1 MAKVRERVDARD
13 GMDLLSEGDV
23 TTLSE
28 RQCQIQTTEMKTI
41 VTGIN
46 PKALTRPG
54 VTSTNDSASEILDTQ
69 LTPFG
74 PVLDVIPTV
83 SRDQANISLRV
94 IATLSEFL
102 GYDKPTTKAPYIYV
116 NGKRKKGLIPL
127 PRYRVQQMTNDCV
140 ILDGQTLMLGNF
152 PTTEVAKQPNGEFL
166 TTDVTGTKTNFL
178 FVFVTPTLIDPA
190 GNRVNT
196 AGKSP
201 TGLPP
206 TSK

>member
-1 MAKVRERVDARD
+1 
-13 GMDLLSEGDV
+13 MDLLSEGDV
-23 TTLSE
+23 TTLSG
-28 RQCQIQTTEMKTI
+28 RQCQIQTIEMKTI

-54 VTSTNDSASEILDTQ
+54 VTSTNDTGLEFLDTQ

-102 GYDKPTTKAPYIYV
+102 GYGKPTTNVPYVYV
-116 NGKRKKGLIPL
+116 NGKRKGLTPL
-127 PRYRVQQMTNDCV
+127 PRYRLQQLTNDCV
-140 ILDGQTLMLGNF
+140 ILDGETLMLGNL
-152 PTTEVAKQPNGEFL
+152 PTTEIAKQANGEFL
-166 TTDVTGTKTNFL
+166 TTDVTGSKTNFL

-196 AGKSP
+196 VGK
-201 TGLPP
+201 
-206 TSK
+206 